1 MEAMASAVP
10 CAAFDCAPGVRE
22 IVRDGEDGLLAP
34 PGDTGALAHRLLR
47 LTGNPRLR
55 DAMGERA
62 RVNVQRFSEERVL
75 ERWEE
80 LFALL
85 ER

>member
-1 MEAMASAVP
+1 
-10 CAAFDCAPGVRE
+10 
-22 IVRDGEDGLLAP
+22 
-34 PGDTGALAHRLLR
+34 
-47 LTGNPRLR
+47 
-55 DAMGERA
+55 MGERA

>member
-1 MEAMASAVP
+1 MRCVRLRARGAGDRARRRGR
-10 CAAFDCAPGVRE
+10 APRT
-22 IVRDGEDGLLAP
+22 
-34 PGDTGALAHRLLR
+34 PGDTAALADRLLR

-62 RVNVQRFSEERVL
+62 RGNVQRFSEERVL